1 MAVLFLRLSA
11 GQARRACIRMC
22 AEANVARVSHAIPR
36 FRGLTVNP
44 YGPLLASVE
53 QFLGGLRVQLPQIIA
68 ALVVVGAFVGLAAL
82 LRRLVTGGLYRIDRT
97 LAQMLG
103 QLSYAAT
110 IVLGVLVGFWI
121 AIPTINFREIYAG
134 LGVTGLILGFALR
147 DLLENFAAGILI
159 LWRRPFKLDD
169 QIRSGTYEGTVA
181 EINFRSTVLRT
192 YDGLKVY
199 VPNGRI
205 FTEPVENLTRFHQRR
220 STVVFGIDQGA
231 AFGEARR
238 VILDVLRGMGPAGVL
253 PEPAPVVFF
262 DTIGEYTNNLH
273 VLYWT
278 APPTRFSELATRS
291 EVTERLYAA
300 LQDAGVSFPYPI
312 QTVQLATR
320 NGVDGLAQ
328 ASQIR
333 DR

>member
-1 MAVLFLRLSA
+1 M
-11 GQARRACIRMC
+11 
-22 AEANVARVSHAIPR
+22 
-36 FRGLTVNP
+36 NP
-44 YGPLLASVE
+44 YGPLLASIE
-53 QFLGGLRVQLPQIIA
+53 QFLGGLRAQSPQILA

-110 IVLGVLVGFWI
+110 VVLGILIGFWI

-169 QIRSGTYEGTVA
+169 QVRSGSHEGTVA

-192 YDGLKVY
+192 YDGLKVFI
-199 VPNGRI
+199 PNGRI
-205 FTEPVENLTRFHQRR
+205 FTEPVKNLTGYHQRR
-220 STVVFGIDQGA
+220 STVVLGIDQG
-231 AFGEARR
+231 GPVSEARR
-238 VILDVLRGMGPAGVL
+238 VILTVLREMGPAGAL

-262 DTIGEYTNNLH
+262 DAIGDYTNNLH

-300 LQDAGVSFPYPI
+300 MLGAGIGFPYPI
-312 QTVQLATR
+312 RTMQLTTTQGEGQTS
-320 NGVDGLAQ
+320 D
-328 ASQIR
+328 
-333 DR
+333 DRRADLRQGRTG

>member
-1 MAVLFLRLSA
+1 M
-11 GQARRACIRMC
+11 
-22 AEANVARVSHAIPR
+22 
-36 FRGLTVNP
+36 NP
-44 YGPLLASVE
+44 YAPLLASIE
-53 QFLGGLRVQLPQIIA
+53 QLLGGLRAQLPQIIA
-68 ALVVVGAFVGLAAL
+68 ALVVVGGFVGVASL
-82 LRRLVTGGLYRIDRT
+82 LRRLVAGALRRVDRT
-97 LAQMLG
+97 LSEMLG

-110 IVLGVLVGFWI
+110 VVLGILVGFWI

-169 QIRSGTYEGTVA
+169 QIRSGSYEGTVA

-192 YDGLKVY
+192 YDGLKVF

-205 FTEPVENLTRFHQRR
+205 FTEPVENLTGYRERR
-220 STVVFGIDQGA
+220 STVVLGIDQSA
-231 AFGEARR
+231 SVDTARR
-238 VILDVLRGMGPAGVL
+238 VILDELRQMGPSGVL

-262 DTIGEYTNNLH
+262 DAVGEYANNLH

-278 APPTRFSELATRS
+278 APPNRFSELTTRS

-300 LQDAGVSFPYPI
+300 LIEAGIAFPYPI
-312 QTVQLATR
+312 RTVRVAGMDGAGRAPAATGTR
-320 NGVDGLAQ
+320 
-328 ASQIR
+328 R
-333 DR
+333 